1 MEKLLL
7 RPNEAAELLGVGR
20 STIYALLASGD
31 VPSVRVGRSVR
42 LPLEALKQWV
52 AARAAGKLPD
62 TEAPREGGL

>member
-42 LPLEALKQWV
+42 LPLEAVRQWV
-52 AARAAGKLPD
+52 AARAAGTLQD
-62 TEAPREGGL
+62 TEAPREGGR

>member
-42 LPLEALKQWV
+42 LPLEALRQWV
-52 AARAAGKLPD
+52 AARAARKLPD

>member
-42 LPLEALKQWV
+42 LPLEALRQWV

-62 TEAPREGGL
+62 TEAPREGGR